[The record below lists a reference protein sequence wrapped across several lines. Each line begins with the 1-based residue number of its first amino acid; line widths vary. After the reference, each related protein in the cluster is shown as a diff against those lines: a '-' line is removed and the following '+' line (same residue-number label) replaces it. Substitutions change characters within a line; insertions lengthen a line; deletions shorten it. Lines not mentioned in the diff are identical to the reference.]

1 MKVKFLSIFILAI
14 SCLFCNEHQ
23 PQTAQQP
30 SAPEVVSTPTKT
42 YREGIAK
49 CDSILEAGFI
59 SMPTCVIGTQL
70 PAFEAKTMAGKP
82 INEQY
87 FKGKLSIINFWFI
100 GCTPCVVEI
109 PGLDKLAATYGEEKI
124 NYLAI
129 APDSEKWVKP
139 FLEKHPWRFDHLIDS
154 RKLIEETFLA
164 QWGYPLTMVVDPNG
178 IIIEAFV
185 GGKTDASAA
194 QEIFE
199 RLSAI
204 VKENQ
209 Q

>member
-1 MKVKFLSIFILAI
+1 MKEKFWSFFILTI
-14 SCLFCNEHQ
+14 IGLSCNKHK
-23 PQTAQQP
+23 PQSTSEP
-30 SAPEVVSTPTKT
+30 SAPEVASVPTKS
-42 YREGIAK
+42 YREGITK

-59 SMPTCVIGTQL
+59 SMPTCIIGTQL
-70 PAFEAKTMAGKP
+70 PAFEAKTVDGKA

-100 GCTPCVVEI
+100 GCTPCVAEI
-109 PGLDKLAATYGEEKI
+109 PGLDKLAATYGKEKI

-129 APDSEKWVKP
+129 ARDSEKWVKP

-154 RKLIEETFLA
+154 KKLIEETFMA

-178 IIIEAFV
+178 TIIEAFV

-194 QEIFE
+194 EEIFE

-204 VKENQ
+204 LEQNQ